1 MDYYDNLVISKLF
14 IELTLVAII
23 KNEYKNFHVLIVH
36 LINDSKWHFSH
47 EWKPSREL
55 QAYCNDFEPT
65 ICHLV

>member
-1 MDYYDNLVISKLF
+1 MDHYDNLVISNLF
-14 IELTLVAII
+14 IELTL
-23 KNEYKNFHVLIVH
+23 NEYKNFHVLIVH

-47 EWKPSREL
+47 EWKPFREL